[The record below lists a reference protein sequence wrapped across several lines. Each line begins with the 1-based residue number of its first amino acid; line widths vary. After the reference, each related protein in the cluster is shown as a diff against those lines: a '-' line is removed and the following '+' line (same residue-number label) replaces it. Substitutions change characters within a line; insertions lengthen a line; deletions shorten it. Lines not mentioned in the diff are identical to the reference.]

1 MSGRG
6 ILSRIAGQT
15 GPVDE
20 ATAILEHVR
29 AVLNTRRESSVCVPS
44 LGVVDFT
51 AAVLPGGADQL
62 ARSIRQ
68 TLLEYE
74 PRLRSVS
81 VRNVPADGELLLRFD
96 IVAQLAARHGAILRM
111 VTTVQP
117 GGRVDVRR

>member
-1 MSGRG
+1 MNGRG

-29 AVLNTRRESSVCVPS
+29 ALLNTRRDSSVCVPS

-51 AAVLPGGADQL
+51 DIALPGGVDQL

-68 TLLEYE
+68 TLLEHE

-81 VRNVPADGELLLRFD
+81 VRNVPAEGELLLRFD
-96 IVAQLAARHGAILRM
+96 IMAQLASRRGVMLRM
-111 VTTVQP
+111 VTTVRP
-117 GGRVDVRR
+117 GGRIDVRR